1 MAGRKKGTP
10 EAEERQEPV
19 VRDRRR
25 VDPDTGK
32 VREQDQQAEPAPEP
46 GAEAE
51 GEGVPEPA
59 EQFAAEQFAAET
71 AGKVAELT
79 ADLQRITAEY
89 ANYRKRVD
97 RDRVV
102 VREQAVANVLA
113 ELLPM
118 LDDIGRAREHG
129 ELTGGFKQVAESL
142 ESAVTKLGL
151 VRYGEKGEPFDPN
164 IHEALTHMYS
174 PDVTETTCVE
184 IFQPGYK
191 VGERILRPARVVVAE
206 PGGETA
212 QAEPAE
218 APEAAGG
225 DEPPAEPAAEADAS
239 GGPEEKP
246 AG

>member
-1 MAGRKKGTP
+1 MAGREKGTP
-10 EAEERQEPV
+10 EAPDASADEARQEPV

-25 VDPDTGK
+25 VDPETGK
-32 VREQDQQAEPAPEP
+32 VREQKAESAPEQ
-46 GAEAE
+46 GETGE
-51 GEGVPEPA
+51 GEAPESG
-59 EQFAAEQFAAET
+59 ET
-71 AGKVAELT
+71 VESTETSLQVAELT

-97 RDRVV
+97 RDRVA
-102 VREQAVANVLA
+102 VREQAVANVLT

-142 ESAVTKLGL
+142 ESAVSKLGL
-151 VRYGEKGEPFDPN
+151 VRYGEKGDPFDPN

-191 VGERILRPARVVVAE
+191 VGERTLRPARVVVAE
-206 PGGETA
+206 PGGEA
-212 QAEPAE
+212 ASAEQ
-218 APEAAGG
+218 
-225 DEPPAEPAAEADAS
+225 AEADAE
-239 GGPEEKP
+239 PP

>member
-1 MAGRKKGTP
+1 MAGRDKGTP

-25 VDPDTGK
+25 VDPETGK
-32 VREQDQQAEPAPEP
+32 VREQAETAEPAPGEGAAADGEAP
-46 GAEAE
+46 EAADSAEA
-51 GEGVPEPA
+51 GE
-59 EQFAAEQFAAET
+59 
-71 AGKVAELT
+71 AGDKVAELT
-79 ADLQRITAEY
+79 LDLQRVTAEY

-97 RDRVV
+97 RDRVA
-102 VREQAVANVLA
+102 VREQAVANVLT

-118 LDDIGRAREHG
+118 LDSIDKAREHD

-142 ESAVTKLGL
+142 ENALTKLGL
-151 VRYGEKGEPFDPN
+151 TRYGEKGDPFDPN

-191 VGERILRPARVVVAE
+191 VGEHTLRPARVVVAE
-206 PGGETA
+206 PGGDAAPAEA
-212 QAEPAE
+212 AESAAAAEPADD
-218 APEAAGG
+218 G
-225 DEPPAEPAAEADAS
+225 DQPGS
-239 GGPEEKP
+239 EEKP

>member
-1 MAGRKKGTP
+1 MAGRDKGTP

-25 VDPDTGK
+25 IDPDTGK
-32 VREQDQQAEPAPEP
+32 VREQDTK
-46 GAEAE
+46 AEAASDADAVVE
-51 GEGVPEPA
+51 GDVVTP
-59 EQFAAEQFAAET
+59 ET
-71 AGKVAELT
+71 AEKVAELT
-79 ADLQRITAEY
+79 ADLQRVTAEY

-97 RDRVV
+97 RDRVA
-102 VREQAVANVLA
+102 VREQAVSNVLA

-118 LDDIGRAREHG
+118 LDDIGRARDHG
-129 ELTGGFKQVAESL
+129 ELTGGFKQVADSL

-206 PGGETA
+206 PGGE
-212 QAEPAE
+212 
-218 APEAAGG
+218 
-225 DEPPAEPAAEADAS
+225 AAEAAEEPEPD
-239 GGPEEKP
+239 GGEPGPEEKS

>member
-1 MAGRKKGTP
+1 MAGREKGTP

-19 VRDRRR
+19 VHDRRR
-25 VDPDTGK
+25 IDPETGK
-32 VREQDQQAEPAPEP
+32 VREQDAKAESAPEE
-46 GAEAE
+46 GAAAE
-51 GEGVPEPA
+51 GEAPESG
-59 EQFAAEQFAAET
+59 ET
-71 AGKVAELT
+71 VESTETSLQVAELT

-97 RDRVV
+97 RDRVA
-102 VREQAVANVLA
+102 VREQAVANVLS

-118 LDDIGRAREHG
+118 LDDIGRARDHG

-142 ESAVTKLGL
+142 ESAVSKLGL
-151 VRYGEKGEPFDPN
+151 VRYGEKGDPFDPN

-191 VGERILRPARVVVAE
+191 VGERTLRPARVVVAE
-206 PGGETA
+206 PGGDAAPAEQA
-212 QAEPAE
+212 EAEPADD
-218 APEAAGG
+218 G
-225 DEPPAEPAAEADAS
+225 DEPGSA
-239 GGPEEKP
+239 EKP

>member
-1 MAGRKKGTP
+1 MAMAGRDNRAP

-19 VRDRRR
+19 VKDRRR
-25 VDPDTGK
+25 IDPETGK
-32 VREQDQQAEPAPEP
+32 VREGASKSGAESAPETDAAP
-46 GAEAE
+46 EA
-51 GEGVPEPA
+51 GEQGDA
-59 EQFAAEQFAAET
+59 
-71 AGKVAELT
+71 KVAELT
-79 ADLQRITAEY
+79 ADLKRVSAEY

-97 RDRVV
+97 RDRVS

-129 ELTGGFKQVAESL
+129 ELTGGFKQVAESM
-142 ESAVTKLGL
+142 EGAVTKLGL
-151 VRYGEKGEPFDPN
+151 VRYGEKGDPFDPN

-191 VGERILRPARVVVAE
+191 IGERILRPARVVVAE
-206 PGGETA
+206 PGGGEPA
-212 QAEPAE
+212 QADAEPADQAEPAE
-218 APEAAGG
+218 DG
-225 DEPPAEPAAEADAS
+225 DAS
-239 GGPEEKP
+239 GTDKGPEEKP

>member
-1 MAGRKKGTP
+1 MAGRDKSTP

-25 VDPDTGK
+25 VDPETGK
-32 VREQDQQAEPAPEP
+32 VREQEKQ
-46 GAEAE
+46 
-51 GEGVPEPA
+51 
-59 EQFAAEQFAAET
+59 AET
-71 AGKVAELT
+71 ASEEEAVVEGDVVTPESAEKVAELT
-79 ADLQRITAEY
+79 ADLQRVTAEY

-97 RDRVV
+97 RDRVA
-102 VREQAVANVLA
+102 VREQAVANVLT

-118 LDDIGRAREHG
+118 LDDIGRARDHC
-129 ELTGGFKQVAESL
+129 ELTGGFKQVADSL

-151 VRYGEKGEPFDPN
+151 VRYGEKGDTFDPN

-191 VGERILRPARVVVAE
+191 VGERTLRPARVVVAE
-206 PGGETA
+206 PGGDA
-212 QAEPAE
+212 APAE
-218 APEAAGG
+218 AAETEPEPEDGT
-225 DEPPAEPAAEADAS
+225 
-239 GGPEEKP
+239 EEKP

>member
-1 MAGRKKGTP
+1 MAGRDKGAS

-19 VRDRRR
+19 IRDRRR
-25 VDPDTGK
+25 VDPETGK
-32 VREQDQQAEPAPEP
+32 VREQAEQAEAAPEEDAP
-46 GAEAE
+46 VEGDVVTPEA
-51 GEGVPEPA
+51 
-59 EQFAAEQFAAET
+59 T
-71 AGKVAELT
+71 GKVAELT
-79 ADLQRITAEY
+79 ADLQRVTAEY

-102 VREQAVANVLA
+102 VRDQAVANVLS

-129 ELTGGFKQVAESL
+129 ELTGGFKQVADSL

-151 VRYGEKGEPFDPN
+151 VRYGEKGDPFDPN

-191 VGERILRPARVVVAE
+191 VGERTLRPARVVVAE
-206 PGGETA
+206 PGGDA
-212 QAEPAE
+212 AE
-218 APEAAGG
+218 AAEEQPPGEG
-225 DEPPAEPAAEADAS
+225 DEP
-239 GGPEEKP
+239 GPEEKS